1 MLHKGSK
8 IIILDDEYAVA
19 EFTSTTLEQL
29 GFIDIEVFTSA
40 KLFVDRI
47 RSSVADIF
55 FIDINLNQY
64 DGLVILSW
72 VKAKHPKAKVVMFS
86 GDTREDFVKEATELG
101 AAGFLSKFELDKNIR
116 KLFNKWNVN
125 YPLK

>member
-40 KLFVDRI
+40 KLFVDSI
-47 RSSVADIF
+47 RSSAADIF
-55 FIDINLNQY
+55 FLDINLNQY

-86 GDTREDFVKEATELG
+86 GDTREDLVKEATELG

>member
-1 MLHKGSK
+1 MLHKSSK

-47 RSSVADIF
+47 RSSAADIF
-55 FIDINLNQY
+55 FLDINLNQY

-86 GDTREDFVKEATELG
+86 GDTREDLVKEATELG

>member
-40 KLFVDRI
+40 KLFIDRI
-47 RSSVADIF
+47 RCSAADIF
-55 FIDINLNQY
+55 FLDINLNQC

-72 VKAKHPKAKVVMFS
+72 VKAKQPKAKVVMFS
-86 GDTREDFVKEATELG
+86 CDTREDFVKEATELG